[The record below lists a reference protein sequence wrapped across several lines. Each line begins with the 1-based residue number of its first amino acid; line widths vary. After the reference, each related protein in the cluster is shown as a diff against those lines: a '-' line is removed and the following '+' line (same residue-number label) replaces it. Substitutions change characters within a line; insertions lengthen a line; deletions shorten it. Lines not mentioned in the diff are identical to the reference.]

1 MAKMPAVTPEVKEPV
16 VNGSNLDS
24 TELLGYQFSGVADK
38 ATSIAKAIYAK
49 FPNFLEG
56 LADEDKAKLKRGMML
71 RQKENNPAEE
81 YGYITMNGSRHFVK
95 VSPTMTEKPKE
106 TMWLDSDIALAYTP
120 HEFGKLKADD
130 NDKYQVLLNLRRAG
144 IKYTSNKFR
153 AITTEIKTLL
163 NPDAGSRKAISEF
176 VVYMTELFSDADS
189 RVKVSQKVRGDTTAN
204 PDKFKKA
211 EKAFWAEYNKA

>member
-1 MAKMPAVTPEVKEPV
+1 MVNKTIVETEEKEPV
-16 VNGSNLDS
+16 VNGSNLDG

-38 ATSIAKAIYAK
+38 AASIAKAIYAK

-81 YGYITMNGSRHFVK
+81 YGYVAVNGSRHFVK
-95 VSPTMTEKPKE
+95 VLPTMTEKPKE

-130 NDKYQVLLNLRRAG
+130 NEKYQVLLALRKAG
-144 IKYTSNKFR
+144 IKYTSNKFK
-153 AITTEIKTLL
+153 AITLEIKDLL
-163 NPDAGSRKAISEF
+163 NPDAGTRKAVSEF
-176 VVYMTELFSDADS
+176 IVYMTEAFNDADS
-189 RVKVSQKVRGDTTAN
+189 RVKVSQKVRGDTTAD
-204 PDKFKKA
+204 PVKFKKA